1 MKAESLD
8 TSYLARPDGAGPFPG
23 VVVVHEAFGL
33 NDNIRD
39 ICGRLVREGRA
50 QAARG
55 DPPPV
60 PGRRVMAGQ
69 GLHDQGR
76 QGTGIRADRRGDP
89 A

>member
-60 PGRRVMAGQ
+60 PGRRVMAGKDFTTKAA
-69 GLHDQGR
+69 GVLE
-76 QGTGIRADRRGDP
+76 P
-89 A
+89 S